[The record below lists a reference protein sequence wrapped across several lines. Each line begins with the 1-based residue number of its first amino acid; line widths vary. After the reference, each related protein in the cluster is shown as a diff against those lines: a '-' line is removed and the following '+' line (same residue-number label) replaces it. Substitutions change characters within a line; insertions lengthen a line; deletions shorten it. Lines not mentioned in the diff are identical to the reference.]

1 MVWHHTASLG
11 QGLMALGWAETG
23 SGCVPDLSQGAGP
36 LPSSL
41 RFGSLS
47 VFVSHPLANTHQLS
61 PLKPKSKIS
70 PEPHTVGGLAAPAP
84 LPLSLH
90 VSGCKTH
97 TPVELFLESPA
108 CVHADI
114 KPPHHRA
121 MGGPRA
127 GCRDALPSVQPGHR
141 THECREFSTL
151 LLGRSGR
158 KAGKIGSAVHLAEGQ
173 ARFQVLKSTPANPE
187 LQLGM

>member
-1 MVWHHTASLG
+1 MPHRPFTR
-11 QGLMALGWAETG
+11 GWAP
-23 SGCVPDLSQGAGP
+23 SL
-36 LPSSL
+36 LPVFWLPVSL
-41 RFGSLS
+41 C
-47 VFVSHPLANTHQLS
+47 VSHPLANTHQLS

-70 PEPHTVGGLAAPAP
+70 PELHTVGGLAAPAP

-97 TPVELFLESPA
+97 TPVELFLESPP

-114 KPPHHRA
+114 KTPITVQWVA
-121 MGGPRA
+121 RA

-158 KAGKIGSAVHLAEGQ
+158 KAGKIASAVHLAEGQ
-173 ARFQVLKSTPANPE
+173 ARFQVLKSTSANSE